1 MLQKLCV
8 LTFAI
13 LAVFVSM
20 DCSAGYP
27 LFKDLTKLD
36 VIIEMPMKTIVNAA
50 EDRPEVP
57 GVLRYTNADQLRIQ
71 SG

>member
-8 LTFAI
+8 RTITI
-13 LAVFVSM
+13 LAFFVSM

-27 LFKDLTKLD
+27 LFVDQTKLD

-57 GVLRYTNADQLRIQ
+57 GVLRYTDADQLRI
-71 SG
+71 